1 MEDEA
6 LADIAD
12 RLYAGSLDDFVAAR
26 AAAAKE
32 LARQDKDLA
41 AAVRGLPKPSVAAW
55 AINMLARHRQ
65 DVLAGLGE
73 LGSRM
78 RAAQDSLDA
87 PALRELGRERR
98 IMLADAVDTAK
109 SVAREQ
115 GRSISDAMA
124 SDVEESLRAL
134 TADEGAASAVGSGRL
149 LKVVSADGVNDV
161 DLDGVVALPGLL
173 PATPSVRPLTAPP
186 HDLKPGASKTPG
198 PRSIGPKSTTPGAA
212 TARTRTTAED
222 SSEPKP
228 TKPRLEAVRQ
238 GPRLASPPALER
250 ARAALAEAR
259 AAEEEALRLAGELQ
273 EQEERMRA
281 EIAELQQQAVE
292 LRTRL
297 SATEESLD
305 RSRKRLA
312 ATSAEAKQAVRA
324 PGKAGRT
331 AMLAQERV
339 LRLGNN

>member
-12 RLYAGSLDDFVAAR
+12 RLYAVSLDDFVAAR

-98 IMLADAVDTAK
+98 IMLADAVDTVK

-134 TADEGAASAVGSGRL
+134 TADAGAASAVGSGRL

-161 DLDGVVALPGLL
+161 DLDGVVALPRLL
-173 PATPSVRPLTAPP
+173 PATPSALTAPP
-186 HDLKPGASKTPG
+186 RDLKPGASKTPG

-281 EIAELQQQAVE
+281 EIAELQQRAVE

-324 PGKAGRT
+324 SGKAGRT